1 MWWNVVEQYLSFPLR
16 VSCGPARCL
25 PVRPGRDVI
34 CWFRFKK
41 GIFLTGPITQSA
53 VNAAELL
60 PLVVRATL
68 VAYIA
73 AKNRRLIGLSE
84 L

>member
-1 MWWNVVEQYLSFPLR
+1 MYFPLR

-41 GIFLTGPITQSA
+41 GIFLTVLDFLSV

-60 PLVVRATL
+60 PLVVKQSPLRADHRQEMQNS
-68 VAYIA
+68 
-73 AKNRRLIGLSE
+73 KK
-84 L
+84 